1 MTLMSLSCPG
11 VFFVS
16 VLVFFAFLMCF
27 DVYFLVAAVSLVVR
41 TGTINCLQRLV
52 FRYDPLCLEWDVK
65 DCSIS
70 QSFQCHREPE

>member
-1 MTLMSLSCPG
+1 
-11 VFFVS
+11 
-16 VLVFFAFLMCF
+16 MCF